1 MAASFKNYVLNTED
15 KPPYQY
21 QVGGSL
27 PIDAPTYVRR
37 QADRELYDALKA
49 GEFCYVLNSRQM
61 GKSSLRVQT
70 MNRLHAE
77 GFACAAIDLT
87 KVGSQHITPDQW
99 YAGIVRNLIVSFNLT
114 DKINLR
120 TWWRNGDFLSPVQR
134 LSQFIEE
141 VLLPE
146 IKGKIVI
153 FIDEIDSILG
163 LSFSIDDFFVFIR
176 DCYNQRADKTEYKR
190 LTFALLGVATP
201 PDLIQDKH
209 RTPFNIG
216 QAIELKGF
224 QLPEV
229 EPLVRGLAAK
239 ANDPQRVLQ
248 EVLAWTGGQP
258 FLTQKLC
265 KLILNSEDWIGRGS
279 EIEWVENFV
288 KNQVIEH
295 WESQD
300 EPEHLRTIR
309 DRILSNGQR
318 TARLLGIY
326 QQILQK
332 GQLKADD
339 SSEQMELRLLGL
351 VVEQKGKLK
360 VYNRIYE
367 SVFNQNWVER
377 EFAALRPYAEVL
389 TAWVASNC
397 QDQSWLLHGQA
408 LKDALTWAADKSLS
422 DRDYQFLAA
431 CQQLDKQQVQT
442 ALDAQIEANRI
453 LAEAQQKARR
463 TIRKG
468 LAGLSGIFILAI
480 VVVVWA
486 STAVK
491 QAQQAVKLEQA
502 GTNALRQFEWGEI
515 EALLSAVQAGKRL
528 QEIIKSDRT
537 LEKYPAI
544 SPRWA
549 LHTILNNIHEQNQFK
564 GHQDRVH
571 SVSFSPDGKLIAS
584 AGEDGTARLW
594 NLSGKEIAIFKAPQT
609 KLNSIAFSPNGQ
621 QLVTAGEDGILTFW
635 NLSGQQ
641 LRKFKAHSTKINHV
655 SFSPNGESLATA
667 GEDGIAKLWN
677 LSGQQLTELKGHQ
690 DAILSISFSPDGTN
704 IATASEDS
712 TARLWDLSGKPLAL
726 FKGHQD
732 TVYSLSFSPDGK
744 RLVTTGFDSTV
755 RVWNLSGQQL
765 AQWKSSRDWLLSVAF
780 SPNGKT
786 IATAGA
792 DGKARLWDL
801 SGQQLVQ
808 LNGHQN
814 WVYNLSFSP
823 DGKYL
828 ATAGADR
835 TVRLW
840 NLSQPQQIGLSRQLE
855 SQWNGHSGESWSVR
869 FSPDGQTLATTG
881 EDDIVRLWN
890 ISGQK
895 IGELKGHH
903 GGGVNSV
910 TFSPNGRQIAT
921 AGNDF
926 TVRLWKFSPHKQLT
940 SHQLIPHQN
949 RVYTISF
956 SPDGKYL
963 ATGGKDGIAQIWE
976 ISGKQPVLL
985 TNLKGHRESINCV
998 SFSPDGKYIATT
1010 GKDGTIRL
1018 WDLSGKQ
1025 TALFKGHEGEVLS
1038 ISFHPNGQRLV
1049 SSGIDT
1055 TIRVWNLSGQEEA
1068 KFNTGQG
1075 GVLSVSF
1082 TPDGQL
1088 LATGGQDGTVQLQLP
1103 SGQQIAQFSGHQG
1116 RIYSASF
1123 RPDGRYL
1130 ATVGQDGM
1138 VRLWRIEELD
1148 ELLNR
1153 SCLWLKDYLANHSEA
1168 SASCQKFRG

>member
-1 MAASFKNYVLNTED
+1 MGAYFKSYALSAED
-15 KPPYQY
+15 QPAYQY

-27 PIDAPTYVRR
+27 PIDALTYVRR

-70 MNRLHAE
+70 MNRLQAE

-99 YAGIVRNLIVSFNLT
+99 YAGIVRNLIASFHLS

-120 TWWRNGDFLSPVQR
+120 TWWRDEDFLSPVQR

-146 IKGKIVI
+146 IAGKIVI
-153 FIDEIDSILG
+153 FIDEIDSILS

-176 DCYNQRADKTEYKR
+176 DCYNQRADKIEYKR

-201 PDLIQDKH
+201 SDLIQDKH

-216 QAIELKGF
+216 KAIELKGF
-224 QLPEV
+224 QLNEI
-229 EPLVRGLAAK
+229 EPLARGLESK
-239 ANDPQRVLQ
+239 SSDPQRVLQ

-265 KLILNSEDWIGRGS
+265 KLILTSEERIGRGV
-279 EIEWVENFV
+279 ETEWVENLV
-288 KNQVIEH
+288 KTQVIEH

-309 DRILSNGQR
+309 DRVLSNGQR

-326 QQILQK
+326 QQILHK

-339 SSEQMELRLLGL
+339 SCEQMELRLLGL

-367 SVFNQNWVER
+367 SVFNQTWVER

-389 TAWVASNC
+389 TAWIASNC
-397 QDQSWLLHGQA
+397 QDQSWLLYGQA
-408 LKDALTWAADKSLS
+408 LKDALAWAADKSLS

-453 LAEAQQKARR
+453 LAAAQKKARR

-468 LAGLSGIFILAI
+468 FAGLAGIFILAI

-502 GTNALRQFEWGEI
+502 GTSALRQFEWGEL

-528 QEIIKSDRT
+528 QEIVKSDRT

-544 SPRWA
+544 SPLWA
-549 LHTILNNIHEQNQFK
+549 LHTILNNIHEQNLFK
-564 GHQDRVH
+564 GHQDRVR

-584 AGEDGTARLW
+584 AAEDGIARLW
-594 NLSGKEIAIFKAPQT
+594 NLSGKQVARLKTPQT
-609 KLNSIAFSPNGQ
+609 KFNSIAFSPNGQ
-621 QLVTAGEDGILTFW
+621 QLATAAEDGSLTLW
-635 NLSGQQ
+635 NLAGKQIRQ
-641 LRKFKAHSTKINHV
+641 FKAHSTKVNYV
-655 SFSPNGESLATA
+655 TFSPNGEYLATA
-667 GEDGIAKLWN
+667 ADDGTAKLWR
-677 LSGQQLTELKGHQ
+677 LSGQQIAELKGHQ
-690 DAILSISFSPDGTN
+690 DAVLSIGFSPDGKHL
-704 IATASEDS
+704 ATASEDR
-712 TARLWDLSGKPLAL
+712 TARLWDLSGKQVAL

-744 RLVTTGFDSTV
+744 RLATTGLDTTV

-765 AQWKSSRDWLLSVAF
+765 VQWKSSRDWVFSVAF
-780 SPNGKT
+780 SPDGQT
-786 IATAGA
+786 IATGSA
-792 DGKARLWDL
+792 DGKARLWDI

-814 WVYNLSFSP
+814 WVYDLSFSP

-828 ATAGADR
+828 VTAGADR

-840 NLSQPQQIGLSRQLE
+840 NLSQPVGLSRQLK
-855 SQWNGHSGESWSVR
+855 SQWRGNSGESWSVG
-869 FSPDGQTLATTG
+869 FSPNGQILATAG
-881 EDDIVRLWN
+881 EDDTVRLWN
-890 ISGQK
+890 LSGEK
-895 IGELKGHH
+895 IGQLKGHR
-903 GGGVNSV
+903 GSVNSV
-910 TFSPNGRQIAT
+910 AFSPNGRQIAT
-921 AGNDF
+921 AGNDS
-926 TVRLWKFSPHKQLT
+926 TVRLWKFSQPKQL
-940 SHQLIPHQN
+940 SFDRLLPHPN
-949 RVYTISF
+949 RVYTLSF
-956 SPDGKYL
+956 SPDGKYI
-963 ATGGKDGIAQIWE
+963 ATAGKDGMARVWE

-985 TNLKGHRESINCV
+985 TLLKGHRASINCI
-998 SFSPDGKYIATT
+998 SFSPDGKYIATA

-1025 TALFKGHEGEVLS
+1025 ISRFDGYEGEVFS
-1038 ISFHPNGQRLV
+1038 ISFRPDGQRLV
-1049 SSGIDT
+1049 SAGIDT
-1055 TIRVWNLSGQEEA
+1055 TIRVWNLSGQEVA

-1088 LATGGQDGTVQLQLP
+1088 LATAGQDGTVQLQLP
-1103 SGQQIAQFSGHQG
+1103 SGKQIAQFSGHRG

-1123 RPDGRYL
+1123 RSDGRYL
-1130 ATVGQDGM
+1130 ATVGKDGM
-1138 VRLWRIEELD
+1138 VRLWRIEKLD

-1153 SCLWLKDYLANHSEA
+1153 SCLWLKDYLANRSEA
-1168 SASCQKFRG
+1168 LKVCG